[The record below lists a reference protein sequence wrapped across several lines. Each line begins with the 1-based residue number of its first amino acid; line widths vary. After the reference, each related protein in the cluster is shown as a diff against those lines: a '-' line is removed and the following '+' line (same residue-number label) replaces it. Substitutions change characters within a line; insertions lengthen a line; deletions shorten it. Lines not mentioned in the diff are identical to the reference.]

1 MFIVMTRT
9 LTTKAVD
16 FDVNDIYGHPIKL
29 SSFEGR
35 AVILC
40 FFRDTSSRSTKN
52 DRIYE
57 LTKYCEEWRAAGVEI
72 VTVFQE
78 SKAELL
84 KAFKKRPRP
93 FPVISDSKLKLF
105 NMYGLKRVVGKDT
118 VSNSKS
124 TGKIAS
130 LFKGRWAWMSPV
142 GRVMPAE
149 FLITTEG
156 NIRHAWH
163 GRDNL
168 DHISL
173 DRLETFVMSIR
184 VETRKRQLA
193 LERGAVVNS

>member
-1 MFIVMTRT
+1 MTRN
-9 LTTKAVD
+9 LTTKAID
-16 FDVNDIYGHPIKL
+16 FDANDIYGQSVKL

-40 FFRDTSSRSTKN
+40 FFRDTSRSNKN
-52 DRIYE
+52 NRIYE
-57 LTKYCEEWRAAGVEI
+57 LTKHCEEWREAGVEI

-78 SKAELL
+78 SKSQLL
-84 KAFKKRPRP
+84 ETFAKRPRP
-93 FPVISDSKLKLF
+93 FTVISDPKLTLF
-105 NMYGLKRVVGKDT
+105 HKYGLHRVVGKDT
-118 VSNSKS
+118 VNKSKS
-124 TGKIAS
+124 TGKIAN

-163 GRDNL
+163 GRNNS

-173 DRLETFVMSIR
+173 ERLETFVMSVR
-184 VETRKRQLA
+184 VETRKRELA
-193 LERGAVVNS
+193 FERALKSA